1 MREGGD
7 GGGAVRVGLP
17 LSIGGEVLGADV
29 EGDAEAGGWVP
40 HLHELLLHL

>member
-1 MREGGD
+1 
-7 GGGAVRVGLP
+7 
-17 LSIGGEVLGADV
+17 VLGADV